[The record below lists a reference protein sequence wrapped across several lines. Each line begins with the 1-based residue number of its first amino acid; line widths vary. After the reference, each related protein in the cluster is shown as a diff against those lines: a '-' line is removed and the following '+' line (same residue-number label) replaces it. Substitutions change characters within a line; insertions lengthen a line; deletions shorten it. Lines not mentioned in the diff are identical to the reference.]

1 MPPFISKHAAF
12 LINANSLSNHGK
24 QHLVVPTHRSQKPNW
39 SRAQI
44 RNTSPLAATKYHR
57 IQIGTSPCLNENMN
71 QIGTMLLL
79 FFAFQDIAIAKL
91 FLVETAKSEDEQVL
105 RYTSKILFNEWSLT
119 DLCSGWSLSYLW
131 VIFEWS
137 DKSMTKVFLIFNK
150 F

>member
-24 QHLVVPTHRSQKPNW
+24 QHSVVPTHRSQKPNL

-44 RNTSPLAATKYHR
+44 RNTSLLTASRSGQALVWMS
-57 IQIGTSPCLNENMN
+57 IENMN
-71 QIGTMLLL
+71 QIGTTLLL

-137 DKSMTKVFLIFNK
+137 DKSLTKVFLIFNK

>member
-1 MPPFISKHAAF
+1 MPPLISKHAAF

-24 QHLVVPTHRSQKPNW
+24 QHSVVPTHQKPNL

-44 RNTSPLAATKYHR
+44 RNTSLLAATKYHR

-71 QIGTMLLL
+71 QIGTTLPL

-105 RYTSKILFNEWSLT
+105 RYTSKILFNE
-119 DLCSGWSLSYLW
+119 
-131 VIFEWS
+131 
-137 DKSMTKVFLIFNK
+137 
-150 F
+150 